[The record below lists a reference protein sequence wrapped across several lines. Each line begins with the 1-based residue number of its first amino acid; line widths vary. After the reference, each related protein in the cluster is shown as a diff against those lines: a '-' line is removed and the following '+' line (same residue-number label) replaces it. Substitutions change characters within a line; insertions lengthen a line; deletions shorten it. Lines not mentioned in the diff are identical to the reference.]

1 MEDPKDALKDYL
13 RGIKSRNR
21 IALAQLLA
29 ITDWHGMAQR
39 ELERRASLVVQM
51 FNDEVMVA
59 IANGE
64 LNVKQAIAE
73 VLTG

>member
-1 MEDPKDALKDYL
+1 MQDQKDALKDYL
-13 RGIKSRNR
+13 RGIKARNR

-29 ITDWHGMAQR
+29 IADWHGMAQR
-39 ELERRASLVVQM
+39 ELERRASLVLQM

-73 VLTG
+73 VLVG